1 MSRRCVLRLIPVTD
15 AGGTLLGEVDITKI
29 RHIMFRT
36 ELYQRFTVGQVM
48 TPPPAVLS
56 ANDPMHDVM
65 QAFETTG
72 AAYLPITDIEK
83 HLIGY
88 IARARLYDS
97 YRKMV
102 ADMSSE

>member
-1 MSRRCVLRLIPVTD
+1 
-15 AGGTLLGEVDITKI
+15 VDITKI

-36 ELYQRFTVGQVM
+36 ELYQRFTVSQVM
-48 TPPPAVLS
+48 TPPPAVLTE
-56 ANDPMHDVM
+56 NDPMQDVM
-65 QAFETTG
+65 RAFEETN
-72 AAYLPITDIEK
+72 AIYLPVTDMEK

-88 IARARLYDS
+88 ISRVRLFDT